1 MKESGCKYVIFDKDM
16 TSIVK
21 GFAILFMLMLHC
33 YDDYKY
39 EVPLNYDHAFM
50 FAHDGFHICVGIY
63 AFLIGFGYAF
73 SRTKDLRYGWQ
84 HIKKLMIP
92 YLTIFLLFI
101 LPTCYKE
108 FFASGWKMML
118 YTILGLDVKFFYY
131 NWFIYVFIY
140 AMLVMPLIA
149 RFIDKRP
156 LRNTAIAI
164 VIAYLAEVF
173 AHFLIYPYVDSH
185 IHYMLF
191 NCLTLT
197 PLILLGYLFAHEHYY
212 ERIRVDKLSKSL
224 VLVVSLLTIVA
235 MIYVDSKFRLG
246 YGILFEFF
254 YVPLIIGAIALLF
267 CKFIFRYLKPLMVK
281 IGWASMYMWF
291 LQALFHTPIVRT
303 VYQPIVTIFNDINLV
318 VVWTMAVLFFAA
330 WLLRSIVD
338 YVLSIPVR
346 SAAKN
351 NKKI

>member
-1 MKESGCKYVIFDKDM
+1 MEKAGLKYVRFDRDM

-73 SRTKDLRYGWQ
+73 SKTKDLRYGWQ

-92 YLTIFLLFI
+92 YLTIFVLLM
-101 LPTCYKE
+101 LPVYYKE

-118 YTILGLDVKFFYY
+118 YTLLGLDVKFFYY

-140 AMLVMPLIA
+140 AMLVMPFIA
-149 RFIDKRP
+149 RLINKNP
-156 LRNTAIAI
+156 LRNTAVAI
-164 VIAYLAEVF
+164 VVAYLAEVL
-173 AHFLIYPYVDSH
+173 AHFLIYPHVDSH
-185 IHYMLF
+185 FHYMLF

-212 ERIRVDKLSKSL
+212 ERIRVDHLSKPL
-224 VLVVSLLTIVA
+224 VAVVSVLIIVA
-235 MIYVDSKFRLG
+235 MIYIDSKFRLG

-254 YVPLIIGAIALLF
+254 YVPLLVGAIAVLF
-267 CKFIFRYLKPLMVK
+267 SKFEFKYLRPVMVK

-318 VVWTMAVLFFAA
+318 VVWTMVVLFFAA
-330 WLLRSIVD
+330 WLLRSAVD
-338 YVLSIPVR
+338 YVLSISKRRV
-346 SAAKN
+346 AG
-351 NKKI
+351 NK

>member
-1 MKESGCKYVIFDKDM
+1 MEQKGCKYVLFDKDM

-21 GFAILFMLMLHC
+21 GFAILFMLILHC

-50 FAHDGFHICVGIY
+50 FAHDGFHICVGMY

-92 YLTIFLLFI
+92 YLVIFLLFM
-101 LPTCYKE
+101 LPVYYKE
-108 FFASGWKMML
+108 FFSSGWKMML
-118 YTILGLDVKFFYY
+118 YTLLGLDVKFFYY

-140 AMLVMPLIA
+140 AMLVMPLIT

-164 VIAYLAEVF
+164 VVAYLAEVF
-173 AHFLIYPYVDSH
+173 SHFVIYPHVDSH

-212 ERIRVDKLSKSL
+212 ERIRLDNLSKPL
-224 VLVVSLLTIVA
+224 VAVVFVLIITA
-235 MIYVDSKFRLG
+235 MIYIDSKFRLG
-246 YGILFEFF
+246 FGILFETF
-254 YVPLIIGAIALLF
+254 YVPLLVGAIAVLF
-267 CKFIFRYLKPLMVK
+267 SKFKFKYFRPLMVK
-281 IGWASMYMWF
+281 LGWASMYMWF

-303 VYQPIVTIFNDINLV
+303 VYQPAVTIFNDVNLV
-318 VVWTMAVLFFAA
+318 VVWTMVVLFLTA
-330 WLLRSIVD
+330 WLLRNVVD
-338 YVLSIPVR
+338 FVLSIPGR
-346 SAAKN
+346 RDAKS
-351 NKKI
+351 K